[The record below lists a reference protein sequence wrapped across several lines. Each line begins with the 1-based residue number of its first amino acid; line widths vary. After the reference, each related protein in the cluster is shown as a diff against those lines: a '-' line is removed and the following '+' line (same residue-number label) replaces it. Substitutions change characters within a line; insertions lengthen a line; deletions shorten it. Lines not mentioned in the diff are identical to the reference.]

1 VWYESPAAHS
11 PAAQESGTQSRSTR
25 VACSSCRPF
34 SYLEHALPSSCTS
47 TKAVPPLEPANSPSS
62 QECTCPPHSSSRP
75 FSRAINSSPEI
86 RGKLMQCL
94 DTVMAPQHQRWPWE
108 RSCSSDSGVR
118 PGPRSPVLT
127 LGLHH
132 RFSEKGSEVR
142 FRRRSYRAQ
151 QGPCAATDLAL
162 TKKHGHRLWRRH
174 SSFGGNNG

>member
-1 VWYESPAAHS
+1 VQLSCVSSKLTPAIIVADGMTPS
-11 PAAQESGTQSRSTR
+11 KLNPAGQESSVVRKSGGAQSLSTR

-34 SYLEHALPSSCTS
+34 SYLEHASALPSSCTS

-108 RSCSSDSGVR
+108 RSCSSVSGVR
-118 PGPRSPVLT
+118 PGPRSPPT
-127 LGLHH
+127 
-132 RFSEKGSEVR
+132 
-142 FRRRSYRAQ
+142 RR
-151 QGPCAATDLAL
+151 C
-162 TKKHGHRLWRRH
+162 
-174 SSFGGNNG
+174 